1 MSLTKKLVLAF
12 LLVTTVPL
20 GAIIGVLHYTFVE
33 HAEGQVGAR
42 LEDSVIQGGK
52 SVDEFMFSC
61 IRGMKDLAEDP
72 ELSSGDSDATHKHLS
87 RYIHSF
93 PYFGEVMLV
102 DAQGTVIASS
112 SPPEVGTSLFTRFDD
127 TWHEFEQSLHSPAGV
142 VYISDLN
149 EIPEPLRRVAAAGKL
164 RDVDLGIQMLTAV
177 QDAAGRTTSVLVS
190 DIVTDPLRAL
200 LEDLKRRAPGDG
212 SACLLDKGGLV
223 LMTTDPQATLL
234 SPHPD
239 VTGGAL
245 RAPLG
250 QNASG
255 YVVYRNEQGRQ
266 KMAAYSRLRT
276 YGANQAGEW
285 RLVTLASYDAILT
298 PVTESFNRTL
308 GILFATLVGAV
319 GLGLWLAHRLADPIL
334 KITESAKTIAA
345 GRFDARVAVT
355 TRDEIG
361 TLAEAFN
368 LMAGTLQT
376 EITQRAQAQESL
388 RGANEELEQRVEERT
403 TQLTAEIAE
412 RTRAEKELHQLYHK
426 HELVLNAVGE
436 GIHALDLDG
445 QIIFENP
452 AGEKMLGW
460 ESSELIGKPAHATMH
475 HSKAG
480 GARYP
485 QGECPILASLGDGS
499 PRRISDEV
507 FWRKDG
513 TSFPVEYITTP
524 LRDEN
529 DEIVGAVVVFSDITE
544 SKRAEQELHHAK
556 EAAEAANRAKSQFLA
571 NMSHEIRTPMN
582 GVTGMAELLLDTM
595 LTREQR
601 ELAETIR
608 TSAEALLIVINDIL
622 DFSKIE
628 AGELR
633 FEELDFNLR
642 EVVEDTLDMLA
653 GQAQAKGLELNGA
666 VAPEVPTR
674 MRGDPGRLRQILTNL
689 VGNAIKFTHAGKV
702 AIRVTPE
709 QETAADLLVRFEIQD
724 TGIGI
729 PPEVQAKLF
738 QAFVQAD
745 DSMTRK
751 YGGTGLGLAICRQL
765 VERMGGRIGVEST
778 PGQGSRFWFTA
789 QLAR

>member
-12 LLVTTVPL
+12 LLVTMVPV
-20 GAIIGVLHYTFVE
+20 GAIIGVLHYTFVK

-61 IRGMKDLAEDP
+61 IRGMKDLAEDS
-72 ELSSGDSDATHKHLS
+72 ELSSGDSNATNKNLS

-102 DAQGTVIASS
+102 DAQGTVIGSS
-112 SPPEVGTSLFTRFDD
+112 SPQEVGTSLFTRFDD
-127 TWHEFEQSLHSPAGV
+127 TWHEFEQTLNSAAGV

-164 RDVDLGIQMLTAV
+164 RDVDLDIQMLTAV
-177 QDAAGRTTSVLVS
+177 KDAAGRTTSVLVS
-190 DIVTDPLRAL
+190 DIVTNPLRVL
-200 LEDLKRRAPGDG
+200 LEELKRRAPGDG
-212 SACLLDKGGLV
+212 SAFLLDKRGLV
-223 LMTTDPQATLL
+223 LMSTDPEATLL

-239 VTGGAL
+239 MNGGAL

-250 QNASG
+250 QNTSG
-255 YVVYRNEQGRQ
+255 YLVYRDGHGRQ
-266 KMAAYSRLRT
+266 KMAAYSRLRA

-285 RLVTLASYDAILT
+285 RLVTLASYDAILA

-308 GILFATLVGAV
+308 GILFATLVGAA
-319 GLGLWLAHRLADPIL
+319 GLGLWLARRLADPIL
-334 KITESAKTIAA
+334 KITESAKTIAG

-376 EITQRAQAQESL
+376 EITQRSQAQESL

-412 RTRAEKELHQLYHK
+412 RTRAEKELHQLHHK

-445 QIIFENP
+445 RIIFENP

-460 ESSELIGKPAHATMH
+460 ESGELIGKPAHATMH

-480 GARYP
+480 GAPYP

-513 TSFPVEYITTP
+513 TRFTVEYVTTP
-524 LRDEN
+524 LLDEN
-529 DEIVGAVVVFSDITE
+529 HEIIGAVVVFSDITE
-544 SKRAEQELHHAK
+544 SKRAEQELYHAK

-582 GVTGMAELLLDTM
+582 GVMGMSELLLDTM

-608 TSAEALLIVINDIL
+608 TSAEALLIVVNDIL

-642 EVVEDTLDMLA
+642 EVVEKTLDMLS
-653 GQAQAKGLELNGA
+653 GQAQAKGLELKCA
-666 VAPEVPTR
+666 VEPEVPTR

-729 PPEVQAKLF
+729 SPETKAQLF
-738 QAFVQAD
+738 QAFMQAD
-745 DSMTRK
+745 CSTTRK

>member
-1 MSLTKKLVLAF
+1 MHYTAMASMRLRAVCHYSPALVTISVVLAIVFSLMSLWLMFLFREEALGQFPRKVASAVL
-12 LLVTTVPL
+12 L
-20 GAIIGVLHYTFVE
+20 GAAIAVMHYTGMASASFIPCAE
-33 HAEGQVGAR
+33 FPDLSHA
-42 LEDSVIQGGK
+42 L
-52 SVDEFMFSC
+52 
-61 IRGMKDLAEDP
+61 P
-72 ELSSGDSDATHKHLS
+72 
-87 RYIHSF
+87 
-93 PYFGEVMLV
+93 
-102 DAQGTVIASS
+102 
-112 SPPEVGTSLFTRFDD
+112 
-127 TWHEFEQSLHSPAGV
+127 
-142 VYISDLN
+142 IS
-149 EIPEPLRRVAAAGKL
+149 A
-164 RDVDLGIQMLTAV
+164 
-177 QDAAGRTTSVLVS
+177 
-190 DIVTDPLRAL
+190 
-200 LEDLKRRAPGDG
+200 
-212 SACLLDKGGLV
+212 
-223 LMTTDPQATLL
+223 
-234 SPHPD
+234 
-239 VTGGAL
+239 
-245 RAPLG
+245 
-250 QNASG
+250 
-255 YVVYRNEQGRQ
+255 
-266 KMAAYSRLRT
+266 
-276 YGANQAGEW
+276 
-285 RLVTLASYDAILT
+285 
-298 PVTESFNRTL
+298 
-308 GILFATLVGAV
+308 
-319 GLGLWLAHRLADPIL
+319 LGLPGIAVVNLMIVVVVIL
-334 KITESAKTIAA
+334 KITQSAKTIAA

-376 EITQRAQAQESL
+376 EINQRSQAQESL
-388 RGANEELEQRVEERT
+388 RGANEELEQRVEVRT

-412 RTRAEKELHQLYHK
+412 RTRAEKELHQLHHK

-460 ESSELIGKPAHATMH
+460 ESGELIGKPAHATMH

-480 GARYP
+480 GAPYP

-513 TSFPVEYITTP
+513 TRFPVEYVTTP
-524 LRDEN
+524 LLDEN
-529 DEIVGAVVVFSDITE
+529 HEIVGAVVVFSDITE

-556 EAAEAANRAKSQFLA
+556 EAAESANRAKSQFLA

-582 GVTGMAELLLDTM
+582 GVMGMTELLLDTT

-601 ELAETIR
+601 EFAKIIR

-633 FEELDFNLR
+633 FEVLDFNLR
-642 EVVEDTLDMLA
+642 EVVENTLDMLT
-653 GQAQAKGLELNGA
+653 GQAEAKGLKLNGA
-666 VAPEVPTR
+666 VAPEVPIR
-674 MRGDPGRLRQILTNL
+674 MRGDPGRLHQILTNL
-689 VGNAIKFTHAGKV
+689 VGNAIKFTHTGKV

-709 QETAADLLVRFEIQD
+709 QETATDLLVRFEIQD

-729 PPEVQAKLF
+729 PPETQAQLF
-738 QAFVQAD
+738 QAFMQAD
-745 DSMTRK
+745 CSTTRK

-789 QLAR
+789 QLARVRARAART

>member
-12 LLVTTVPL
+12 LLVTMVPL

-33 HAEGQVGAR
+33 HAESQVGAR

-52 SVDEFMFSC
+52 SVNEFMFSC
-61 IRGMKDLAEDP
+61 IRGMKDLAEDS
-72 ELSSGDSDATHKHLS
+72 ELSSGDSEATHKQLS

-93 PYFGEVMLV
+93 PYYREVMLV
-102 DAQGTVIASS
+102 DTQGTVIASS

-127 TWHEFEQSLHSPAGV
+127 TRHEFEQALHSSAGV
-142 VYISDLN
+142 VYVSDLN
-149 EIPEPLRRVAAAGKL
+149 EIPESLRRVAAADKL

-177 QDAAGRTTSVLVS
+177 QDAAGHTTSVLVS
-190 DIVTDPLRAL
+190 DIVTDPLRVL
-200 LEDLKRRAPGDG
+200 LEDLKWRAPGDG
-212 SACLLDKGGLV
+212 SACLLDKGGVV
-223 LMTTDPQATLL
+223 LMTTNPQAPLL

-250 QNASG
+250 QNANG
-255 YVVYRNEQGRQ
+255 YLVYRDAHGRQ
-266 KMAAYSRLRT
+266 QMAAYSRLRA

-285 RLVTLASYDAILT
+285 RLVTLASYDAILA

-319 GLGLWLAHRLADPIL
+319 GLGLWLARRLADPIL
-334 KITESAKTIAA
+334 KLTESAKTIAA

-361 TLAEAFN
+361 GLAEAFN
-368 LMAGTLQT
+368 LMADTLQT
-376 EITQRAQAQESL
+376 EITQRGQAQESL
-388 RGANEELEQRVEERT
+388 RVANEELEQRVEERT

-412 RTRAEKELHQLYHK
+412 RKRAEKELHQLHHK

-460 ESSELIGKPAHATMH
+460 KSSELIGKPAHATMH

-480 GARYP
+480 GAPYP

-499 PRRISDEV
+499 PRRISKEV

-513 TSFPVEYITTP
+513 TSFPVEYVTTP

-529 DEIVGAVVVFSDITE
+529 HEIIGAVVVFSDITE
-544 SKRAEQELHHAK
+544 SKRGEQELQHAK

-582 GVTGMAELLLDTM
+582 GVMGMTELLLDTM
-595 LTREQR
+595 LTQEQR

-633 FEELDFNLR
+633 FEKLDFNLR
-642 EVVEDTLDMLA
+642 EVVGDTLAMLA
-653 GQAQAKGLELNGA
+653 GQAQAKGLELNCA
-666 VAPEVPTR
+666 VAPEVPTQLC
-674 MRGDPGRLRQILTNL
+674 GDPGRLCQILTNL
-689 VGNAIKFTHAGKV
+689 VGNAIKFTHSGKV

-709 QETAADLLVRFEIQD
+709 EETAADVLVRFEIQD

-729 PPEVQAKLF
+729 PPETQAELF
-738 QAFVQAD
+738 HAFMQAD

>member
-12 LLVTTVPL
+12 LLVTMMPL

-52 SVDEFMFSC
+52 SVNEFMFSC
-61 IRGMKDLAEDP
+61 IRGMKDLAEDS
-72 ELSSGDSDATHKHLS
+72 ELSSGDSDATHKQLS

-112 SPPEVGTSLFTRFDD
+112 SPPEVGTSLFARYDD
-127 TWHEFEQSLHSPAGV
+127 TWHEFEQALHSSSGV

-164 RDVDLGIQMLTAV
+164 RDVDLEIQMLTAV
-177 QDAAGRTTSVLVS
+177 KDAAGHTTSVLVG
-190 DIVTDPLRAL
+190 DIVTNPLRVL

-212 SACLLDKGGLV
+212 SACLLDKGNLV
-223 LMTTDPQATLL
+223 LMSTDPQATLL

-239 VTGGAL
+239 MNGGAL

-255 YVVYRNEQGRQ
+255 YLVYRDPHGRQ
-266 KMAAYSRLRT
+266 KMAAYSRLRA

-285 RLVTLASYDAILT
+285 RLVTLASYDAILA

-368 LMAGTLQT
+368 LMAGTLQS
-376 EITQRAQAQESL
+376 ESTQRAQAQESL
-388 RGANEELEQRVEERT
+388 RGAKEELEQRVEERT

-412 RTRAEKELHQLYHK
+412 RTRAEKELHQLHHK

-445 QIIFENP
+445 RIIFENP

-460 ESSELIGKPAHATMH
+460 ESGELIGKPAHATMH

-480 GARYP
+480 GAPYP

-513 TSFPVEYITTP
+513 TRFPVEYVTTP
-524 LRDEN
+524 LLDEN
-529 DEIVGAVVVFSDITE
+529 HEIVGAVVVFSDITE

-556 EAAEAANRAKSQFLA
+556 EAAESANRAKSQFLA

-582 GVTGMAELLLDTM
+582 GVLGMTELLLDTM

-601 ELAETIR
+601 EFVEIIH
-608 TSAEALLIVINDIL
+608 TSAEVLLIVINDIL
-622 DFSKIE
+622 DYSKIE

-642 EVVEDTLDMLA
+642 EVVENTLDMLA
-653 GQAQAKGLELNGA
+653 GQAQAKGLELNGV
-666 VAPEVPTR
+666 VAPEVLTR

-689 VGNAIKFTHAGKV
+689 VGNAIKFTHAGEV

-729 PPEVQAKLF
+729 SPETKAQLF
-738 QAFVQAD
+738 QAFMQAD
-745 DSMTRK
+745 CSTTRK

-789 QLAR
+789 QFAR